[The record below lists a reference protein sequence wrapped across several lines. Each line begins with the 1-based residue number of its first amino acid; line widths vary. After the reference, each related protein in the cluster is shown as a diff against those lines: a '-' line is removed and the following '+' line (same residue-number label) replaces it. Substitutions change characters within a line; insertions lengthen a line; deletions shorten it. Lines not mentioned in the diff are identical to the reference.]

1 MCIDKGCK
9 KYVTETKIYSTSGQT
24 DSQCNSILFINTGSN
39 NVTIDGL
46 TLQPNQSWSVEG
58 NREEINIHTYPFSFS
73 SATGSN
79 LTIIFKRYVG

>member
-1 MCIDKGCK
+1 MCVDKCK

-24 DSQCNSILFINTGSN
+24 DSMCNSILFINTGSN

-46 TLQPNQSWSVEG
+46 TLQPSQSWSIEG
-58 NREEINIHTYPFSFS
+58 NRDEMNIHTYPFAFS
-73 SATGSN
+73 STTGSN